1 MIEGVV
7 MMSQIQ
13 DKLHHYLGHCF
24 GDSVEYLQLMMTTGF
39 GQDKSGHSL
48 EDCFDV
54 FGYLTLEADLGWD
67 RLGQYYL
74 LRHQPFE
81 LAG

>member
-24 GDSVEYLQLMMTTGF
+24 GNSVEYLQLMTTTGF
-39 GQDKSGHSL
+39 GQDKLGHSL
-48 EDCFDV
+48 ED
-54 FGYLTLEADLGWD
+54 
-67 RLGQYYL
+67 
-74 LRHQPFE
+74 
-81 LAG
+81 